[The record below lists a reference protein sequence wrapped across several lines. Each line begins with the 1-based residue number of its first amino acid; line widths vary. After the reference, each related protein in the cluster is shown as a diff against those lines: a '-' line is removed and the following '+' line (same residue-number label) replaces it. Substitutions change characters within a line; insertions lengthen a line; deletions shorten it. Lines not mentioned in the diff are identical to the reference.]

1 MNDSTLYD
9 ATIEHR
15 HLTIAKD
22 SDGSYYYKAAEPSR
36 FDRESQPKPEA
47 DDEYVTYEV
56 PKEGHVKTVQE
67 LDQALILSGF
77 GIDSIAAVYRK
88 LLGRDRHFDLL
99 ARRYC
104 CLSR

>member
-22 SDGSYYYKAAEPSR
+22 SDGRYYYKAAEPSTVDSEPQAKR
-36 FDRESQPKPEA
+36 DAE
-47 DDEYVTYEV
+47 DDYVTYEV

-77 GIDSIAAVYRK
+77 NIDSIAKVYRK
-88 LLGRDRHFDLL
+88 LLGRDSRFDLL
-99 ARRYC
+99 ARRY
-104 CLSR
+104 SHV